1 MRNNYLVRVL
11 TRATARTLQP
21 VRSLCSAPTAADV
34 ELKNVTKSNF
44 EPTLAELRRHVREAD
59 FVSIDLEMTGITS
72 APWRE
77 IFEFD
82 RPDIQY
88 LKVKDS
94 AQKFA
99 VLQFGVCP
107 FRWDQHSTSF
117 VAHPHN
123 FYVFPRQEIAGDASS
138 YEFLCQTSSLEFL
151 AKYQFDFN
159 TCINEGTSYL
169 SRSQEEEAL
178 KCLESVHKDEVLDVS
193 SNLRNDLDMQLVRM
207 ADILFA
213 ERMKNVVG
221 EWRAGLLR
229 GGSWGSESQGSLN
242 DVNQKFQTTFFQAR
256 PALAV
261 NGLTSRQLKLIKLVT
276 EKHFSDL
283 AYVHVTGESSSRLP
297 LIVYTDSAKDRDI
310 LKGEVKACQRKAAE
324 ISIKSAIGFRHVID
338 LLSSERKLIVGHNC
352 FLDLAHVYS
361 KFIGPLPSTAEEFVS
376 AVQTYF
382 PSIIDTKVLLN
393 SDDVLSHIMNKS
405 STALSNA
412 FNLLCLPP
420 VTPTGTNNGLADIPR
435 VKVDVQVD
443 DQRFSNW
450 NSGAKH
456 EAGYDAFMTGCV
468 FSEAC
473 FRLGIDFNPHVP
485 GLVLQHN
492 EKLQKYTNYLYLSW
506 ANGDIIDLKTGKS
519 GPDTLGSAIGRR
531 RCWLAKFTFSSMIL
545 LWGLPTKLK
554 AKDIRECFYK
564 AFGSGSITSVH
575 HLDETAAFVQ
585 FSRAE
590 LVSDF
595 LELKDR
601 LERDNNN
608 PMSVVHP
615 LSRILETGCVRAATY
630 ETYKEVCLSP
640 LSEVLFTDQAE
651 RLGIKGEA
659 RLVQSSVDV
668 DGEGDCEGGEITLP
682 TFRELQQSSA
692 SVRTSNFQTDR
703 IMDSLRRS
711 AAQ

>member
-1 MRNNYLVRVL
+1 MRNSYLVRVL
-11 TRATARTLQP
+11 TRALQP
-21 VRSLCSAPTAADV
+21 VRSLCSAPSAADV

-44 EPTLAELRRHVREAD
+44 EPALAELRRYVREAD

-94 AQKFA
+94 AHKFA
-99 VLQFGVCP
+99 VVQFGVCP

-123 FYVFPRQEIAGDASS
+123 FYVFPRKEIAGDGSS

-159 TCINEGTSYL
+159 TCINEGISYL

-178 KCLESVHKDEVLDVS
+178 KCLDSIHKDEVLDVS
-193 SNLRNDLDMQLVRM
+193 SNLRNVSDMQLVRM

-229 GGSWGSESQGSLN
+229 GGSWGTESQGSLN
-242 DVNQKFQTTFFQAR
+242 DVNQKFQTTFFQTR

-261 NGLTSRQLKLIKLVT
+261 NGLTSRQLKLIKLVI

-283 AYVHVTGESSSRLP
+283 AYVHVTGESSTRLP
-297 LIVYTDSAKDRDI
+297 LIVYTDSAKDRDV

-352 FLDLAHVYS
+352 FLDLAQVYS
-361 KFIGPLPSTAEEFVS
+361 KFIGPLPSTVEEFVL

-382 PSIIDTKVLLN
+382 PSIVDTKVLLN

-405 STALSNA
+405 STSLSNA

-420 VTPTGTNNGLADIPR
+420 VTPTGTNNGLAGIPR

-473 FRLGIDFNPHVP
+473 FRLGIDFNPLAP
-485 GLVLQHN
+485 GLVFQHN
-492 EKLQKYTNYLYLSW
+492 EKLQKYINYLYLSW

-531 RCWLAKFTFSSMIL
+531 RWPAKFT
-545 LWGLPTKLK
+545 
-554 AKDIRECFYK
+554 
-564 AFGSGSITSVH
+564 GSITSV
-575 HLDETAAFVQ
+575 LSIPFRLRPRTALICSSSITTPKLYTSV
-585 FSRAE
+585 FSLASSIM
-590 LVSDF
+590 LLPHSN
-595 LELKDR
+595 LELAFTFVAVGD
-601 LERDNNN
+601 
-608 PMSVVHP
+608 
-615 LSRILETGCVRAATY
+615 
-630 ETYKEVCLSP
+630 
-640 LSEVLFTDQAE
+640 VL
-651 RLGIKGEA
+651 KK
-659 RLVQSSVDV
+659 
-668 DGEGDCEGGEITLP
+668 
-682 TFRELQQSSA
+682 
-692 SVRTSNFQTDR
+692 TSNFLARLAGIKIILHDKSRAMMVSVYYINLFST
-703 IMDSLRRS
+703 ISKKSYENGAHHICIVLKTGFPKLNHAMCVNGFGTAMDMLCYGLVQLNSDC
-711 AAQ
+711 